1 MNVWLKA
8 LRTLCCKMPQTR
20 ILRSLERTPTRLGRF
35 QVDTAKK
42 WSQYT
47 KAFTVSECHL
57 VHVTG
62 DLVVYWSYL
71 TVFLLLLLFV
81 FIFFSFF
88 CKKAYTLLHCFMLD
102 LLLNV

>member
-71 TVFLLLLLFV
+71 TVFFIVVVVCFLF
-81 FIFFSFF
+81 FFFF
-88 CKKAYTLLHCFMLD
+88 FARRHTLYYIVSC
-102 LLLNV
+102 